1 MAAQRP
7 SLPIDAA
14 LPAIRDAV
22 QQAGAFVLVAPPGAG
37 KTTRVPPALLDFGVE
52 GRVVLLQPRRV
63 AARLCARRIASE
75 RGSRLGGE
83 VGYQVRFDRRIGP
96 DTRIE
101 VLTEGLL
108 LRRLQ
113 ADPFLDGVGAVL
125 LDEFHERSL
134 TADLSLALLREV
146 RAEARP
152 DLWVGVMSAT
162 LDPGPVAAFLGGC
175 PTIRAEGRRYPV
187 TVEHDAAPDDGWLPE
202 RMARA
207 VRDVLARTESGH
219 VLCFLP
225 GVGEIR
231 RTQAAL
237 EGLSVPVLP
246 LHGRLP
252 PGEQDHALAPC
263 SHRKVV
269 LATNIAET
277 SVTLDGVVAVV
288 DGGVARSPRFDPVL
302 GVERLETIPISVAS
316 ADQRA
321 GRAGRTGPGLARRLW
336 TDKQHRLLPDAD
348 PPEVARLDLSGAALE
363 LLLWGADPRTF
374 PWFEAPPSA
383 ALDAAMELL
392 SRLGATDQGAL
403 TPIGREMAALPV
415 HPRLARVVVEG
426 RRRGCLRAAAGAAA
440 LVSERDPWDRDRG
453 ALAASG
459 RGDLQGRLELL
470 DARGASGAHRGA
482 LDAVRKVRDQLT
494 RVAGGPAGGA
504 READVVACLVAGFP
518 DRVGQRRAVA
528 SPRVRLASGTGAE
541 LDPPDQAPGADLLL
555 AAQLTLGRGG
565 LKIRLAAR
573 VEPDALP
580 VRDAVVMDWDADR
593 DAVSHHIESRFGALV
608 LATRRPQTPADPAR
622 VSARLLQEA
631 LLRPDGALDLNDR
644 YQSIAGRLRFLG
656 SRRPDLDLPD
666 PSPAVL
672 LPRLCAGRRSF
683 AQLRA
688 IDLAGDLLGGLTWAQ
703 RQALDQL
710 APPRLTLPT
719 GSTAAVSYGD
729 ADQPPV
735 LAARIQ
741 QLFGLDQTPSVM
753 GGREPVLLH
762 LLAPNNRPA
771 QVTQDLPGFWR
782 GSYADV
788 RKDLRG
794 RYPKHDWP
802 EDPWS
807 ASPQDRPRRRR

>member
-1 MAAQRP
+1 MVRPRP

-14 LPAIRDAV
+14 LPALRDAV
-22 QQAGAFVLVAPPGAG
+22 RASGAFVLVAPPGAG

-63 AARLCARRIASE
+63 AARLCARRIADE
-75 RGSRLGGE
+75 RGSRLGDE

-96 DTRIE
+96 NTRIE

-162 LDPGPVAAFLGGC
+162 LDPGPVASFLGDC
-175 PTIRAEGRRYPV
+175 PTIVAEGRRFPV
-187 TVEHDAAPDDGWLPE
+187 TVEHDPAPDDRWLPE

-207 VRDVLARTESGH
+207 VRDVVGRTDRGH

-237 EGLSVPVLP
+237 EGLAIDVLP

-252 PGEQDHALAPC
+252 PGEQDRALAP
-263 SHRKVV
+263 SARRKVV

-288 DGGVARSPRFDPVL
+288 DGGVARAPRFDPVL
-302 GVERLETIPISVAS
+302 GVERLETVPISVAS

-348 PPEVARLDLSGAALE
+348 PPEIARLDLSGAALE
-363 LLLWGADPRTF
+363 LLLWGADPRAF
-374 PWFEAPPSA
+374 RWLEAPPPA
-383 ALDAAMELL
+383 ALDAALDLL
-392 SRLGATDQGAL
+392 EGLGATEDGVL
-403 TPIGREMAALPV
+403 TAVGREMAALPV

-459 RGDLQGRLELL
+459 RGDLLGRLGLL
-470 DARGASGAHRGA
+470 DRRGSTGAHRGA

-494 RVAGGPAGGA
+494 RVAGGPPGGA
-504 READVVACLVAGFP
+504 ADADVVACLVAGFP
-518 DRVGQRRAVA
+518 DRVGQRRDPT
-528 SPRVRLASGTGAE
+528 SPRVLLASGTGAE

-565 LKIRLAAR
+565 LKIRLAAH
-573 VEPDALP
+573 VEPAELAL
-580 VRDAVVMDWDADR
+580 RDVVVFDWDAER
-593 DAVSHHIESRFGALV
+593 EAVSHHVESRFGALV
-608 LATRRPQTPADPAR
+608 LATRRPRAPADPAA

-631 LLRPDGALDLNDR
+631 LQRPDAALDLDDR
-644 YQSIAGRLRFLG
+644 YQALAGRLRFVG
-656 SRRPDLDLPD
+656 ARRPDLDLPD
-666 PSPAVL
+666 PSPDAL
-672 LPRLCAGRRSF
+672 LPGLCAGRRRFSE
-683 AQLRA
+683 LRSV
-688 IDLAGDLLGGLTWAQ
+688 DLTGALLGRLTWPQ
-703 RQALDQL
+703 RQALDRL
-710 APPRLTLPT
+710 APERLTLPT
-719 GSTAAVSYGD
+719 GSTAAVTYGD
-729 ADQPPV
+729 PDQPPV

-741 QLFGLDQTPSVM
+741 QLFGLDRTPAVM
-753 GGREPVLLH
+753 GGRAPVLLH
-762 LLAPNNRPA
+762 LLAPNHRPA

-794 RYPKHDWP
+794 RYPKHSWP
-802 EDPWS
+802 EDPLT
-807 ASPQDRPRRRR
+807 APPEDRPRRRR